1 MEGNTTCVELLLST
15 HGIVVNI
22 KGMVSESNCY
32 ITMYYHVH
40 VHLYPHV
47 DYPHQ
52 YGYTPLHLAARKG
65 NITCVERLLCT
76 PGIDVNIRAGRVS
89 QSIESS

>member
-1 MEGNTTCVELLLST
+1 MKAIVTLQLLTCT
-15 HGIVVNI
+15 
-22 KGMVSESNCY
+22 C
-32 ITMYYHVH
+32 T
-40 VHLYPHV
+40 LYPHV

-89 QSIESS
+89 QSTESS